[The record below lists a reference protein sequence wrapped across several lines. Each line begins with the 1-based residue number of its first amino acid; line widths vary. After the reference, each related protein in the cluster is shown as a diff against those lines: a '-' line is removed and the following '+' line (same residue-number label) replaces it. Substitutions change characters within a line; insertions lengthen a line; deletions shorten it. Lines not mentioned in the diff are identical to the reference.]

1 MALTSTVYNFDIS
14 LNDTDRNVYETLA
27 LRVALHPSETMEH
40 MLTRVLAY
48 CLEFQEGISFSKGGL
63 SDGDQPAVSISHPDG
78 RIHAW
83 IDVGLPDS
91 DRLNKASKAAERV
104 AVYTHRDPGT
114 LQRQTAGQRIHRV
127 EDIAVY
133 AIDRRLLEEIVPLID
148 RRTKLEITVTGGQ
161 LYITTGGQAFT
172 GTVTQHRLDAPA

>member
-1 MALTSTVYNFDIS
+1 MALTSTVYNLDVT

-48 CLEFQEGISFSKGGL
+48 CLEFQEGIAFSKGGL
-63 SDGDQPAVSISHPDG
+63 SNGDQPAVSVSHPDG
-78 RIHAW
+78 RIKAW
-83 IDVGLPDS
+83 IDIGLPDAE
-91 DRLNKASKAAERV
+91 RLNKASKAAEKV

-114 LQRQTAGQRIHRV
+114 LRRQTAGQRIHRV

-133 AIDRRLLEEIVPLID
+133 AIDLRLLEEIVPFVD
-148 RRTKLEITVTGGQ
+148 RRTQLEITVTGGQ
-161 LYITTGGQAFT
+161 LYIATGGKAFT
-172 GTVTQHRLDAPA
+172 GAVTQHRLDA

>member
-1 MALTSTVYNFDIS
+1 MALTATVYNFDIT

-27 LRVALHPSETMEH
+27 LRVALHPSETIEH

-48 CLEFQEGISFSKGGL
+48 CLEFQEGLSFSKGGL
-63 SDGDQPAVSISHPDG
+63 SDGDQPALSVAHPDG

-83 IDVGLPDS
+83 IDIGLPDAE
-91 DRLNKASKAAERV
+91 RLNKASKAAERV

-114 LQRQTAGQRIHRV
+114 LQRQTAGQRIHKV

-133 AIDRRLLEEIVPLID
+133 AIDRRLLEELVPFVD
-148 RRTKLEITVTGGQ
+148 RRTKLEVTITGGQ
-161 LYITTGGQAFT
+161 LYIVTGDKAFT
-172 GTVTQHRLDAPA
+172 GTVTQHRLDAPG